1 MTDEKLKAEVD
12 AFVDEVWEDVVE
24 DIRSLVRI
32 ESVENLDAA
41 EPGKPWGPAAFEAL
55 EQGLAIAQ
63 RLGLDAHN
71 CEGYLGYA
79 DLPGVSDRQIA
90 TIAHTDIVPLGEGW
104 TVDPLD
110 VTRKDGYLLG
120 RGVLDDKGPFVLS
133 LYAAKFFVDQVART
147 GKRFP
152 YTIRCIVGNNEET
165 RMGDVD
171 WYLAHYDAPAFCF
184 SPDADFPLICGE
196 KGILHGSLTSA
207 PLAGR
212 TIIELQGGTVANAI
226 PGKASAV
233 VRAELADLPEQEGIE
248 LQDSGDCTVTVTARG
263 KGGHASLPEGTV
275 NAIGVLSS
283 YLLDN
288 LALYDD
294 EVTQLSMMERIC
306 TQYDGEPLGIA
317 SVDDKFGP
325 LTCIGGTIRTTDD
338 GRFVQTTDTRFPTSI
353 TGAQVIAGLKKV
365 AEDHGATFELLQVK
379 EPFYI
384 DPSSPVIEALLRTY
398 GEYSGQ
404 EARAFVIGGG
414 TYARKF
420 PCACAF
426 GPHDPSIVDPEWVG
440 MEHGPDEGV
449 SEECLRRAL
458 KIYIVSIARLME
470 LDL

>member
-1 MTDEKLKAEVD
+1 MTDETFKAEVD
-12 AFVDEVWEDVVE
+12 AFVDEVWEDVVD

-32 ESVENLDAA
+32 ESVEDLDAA

-110 VTRKDGYLLG
+110 VTRRDGYLLG

-133 LYAAKFFVDQVART
+133 LYAAKFFADQVTRT
-147 GKRFP
+147 GQRLP

-171 WYLAHYDAPAFCF
+171 WYLAHYEAPAFCF

-233 VRAELADLPEQEGIE
+233 VRAELSDLPEQEGIE
-248 LQDSGDCTVTVTARG
+248 LQDSYNGTVTIIAQG

-306 TQYDGEPLGIA
+306 TQHDGAPLGIA

-325 LTCIGGTIRTTDD
+325 LTCIGGTITTTDD

-353 TGAQVIAGLKKV
+353 TSAEVIEGLNKV
-365 AEDHGATFELLQVK
+365 AEDHGATFELL
-379 EPFYI
+379 
-384 DPSSPVIEALLRTY
+384 
-398 GEYSGQ
+398 
-404 EARAFVIGGG
+404 
-414 TYARKF
+414 
-420 PCACAF
+420 
-426 GPHDPSIVDPEWVG
+426 
-440 MEHGPDEGV
+440 
-449 SEECLRRAL
+449 
-458 KIYIVSIARLME
+458 
-470 LDL
+470 